1 MVLRK
6 LKQLQDLGHEIIIII
21 GDFTGKIG
29 DPTGKSRMRKFL
41 SDEEVLQNAKT
52 YEEQVFKILDKEK
65 TTIKFNSE
73 WLSKLTFGDVLKLT
87 ASTTVARM
95 LEREDFKLRFENQR
109 PIYLNEF
116 FYPLMQAFDST
127 AIEADIEFGG
137 TDQRFNLLSGR
148 NLQKEIGEE
157 PQIVIKENG
166 MEQTILQFVMDE
178 IKQNKRMIE
187 DLTKKQIEDEIQQG
201 NYNFNVQQIVHDILQ
216 KLNNQEVSLKDT
228 SSSHLSYMQIEYY
241 TLIAMACMYGGML
254 GLTAINNQLAN
265 MSAKGK
271 RVSVSPNKKGI
282 LVLSSALGS
291 YLVSLVGLAILLIFL
306 KFGLNVE
313 FGSQWLY
320 IIILSLVGDL
330 AGISMGIFI
339 ASVFRVSEQ
348 AKTGINIAISMFFS
362 VLSGMMGVT
371 LKYVIDK
378 NIPIV
383 NLINPNNLITDGFYA
398 LYYYNTFNRY
408 IRDICCLGVF
418 IIVCL
423 FISFRTLRR
432 EQYDYI

>member
-1 MVLRK
+1 MKSLEEQLKIIKKGTLDIINEEELIKKLEKSIKENKPLKIKLGLDPSAPDIHLGHTVVLRK

-65 TTIKFNSE
+65 TNIKFNSE

-157 PQIVIKENG
+157 PQIVIMMPLIEGLDGK
-166 MEQTILQFVMDE
+166 
-178 IKQNKRMIE
+178 NKMSKT
-187 DLTKKQIEDEIQQG
+187 LG
-201 NYNFNVQQIVHDILQ
+201 NYIGIYESAKSKYQKVMEIPDELIV
-216 KLNNQEVSLKDT
+216 K
-228 SSSHLSYMQIEYY
+228 YY
-241 TLIAMACMYGGML
+241 TL
-254 GLTAINNQLAN
+254 LTDVDDEKIKEVEAKLKDESVNPRDIKMDLAREIVSLYHTEEEVEQAEERFKMIFQMGQKPKDIDTVN
-265 MSAKGK
+265 VSKEDFDLISTVVDKG
-271 RVSVSPNKKGI
+271 
-282 LVLSSALGS
+282 
-291 YLVSLVGLAILLIFL
+291 LVSSKSEFRRLLLQGGIKINDKKITMEKDLPKEGEIVVQVGKK
-306 KFGLNVE
+306 KF
-313 FGSQWLY
+313 
-320 IIILSLVGDL
+320 
-330 AGISMGIFI
+330 M
-339 ASVFRVSEQ
+339 
-348 AKTGINIAISMFFS
+348 K
-362 VLSGMMGVT
+362 
-371 LKYVIDK
+371 
-378 NIPIV
+378 
-383 NLINPNNLITDGFYA
+383 
-398 LYYYNTFNRY
+398 
-408 IRDICCLGVF
+408 
-418 IIVCL
+418 IIV
-423 FISFRTLRR
+423 S
-432 EQYDYI
+432 

>member
-1 MVLRK
+1 MKSLEEQLKIIKKGTLDIINEEELIKKLEKSIKENKPLKIKLGLDPSAPDIHLGHTVVLRK

-157 PQIVIKENG
+157 PQIVIMMPLIEGLDGK
-166 MEQTILQFVMDE
+166 
-178 IKQNKRMIE
+178 NKMSKT
-187 DLTKKQIEDEIQQG
+187 LG
-201 NYNFNVQQIVHDILQ
+201 NYIGIYESAKSKYQKVMEIPDELIV
-216 KLNNQEVSLKDT
+216 K
-228 SSSHLSYMQIEYY
+228 YY
-241 TLIAMACMYGGML
+241 TL
-254 GLTAINNQLAN
+254 LTDVDDEKIKEVEAKLKDESVNPRDIKMDLAREIVSLYHTEEEVEQAEERFKMIFQMGQKPKDIDTVN
-265 MSAKGK
+265 VSKEDFDLISTVVDKG
-271 RVSVSPNKKGI
+271 
-282 LVLSSALGS
+282 
-291 YLVSLVGLAILLIFL
+291 LVSSKSEFRRLLLQGGIKINEKKITMEKDLPKEGEIVVQVGKK
-306 KFGLNVE
+306 KF
-313 FGSQWLY
+313 
-320 IIILSLVGDL
+320 
-330 AGISMGIFI
+330 M
-339 ASVFRVSEQ
+339 
-348 AKTGINIAISMFFS
+348 K
-362 VLSGMMGVT
+362 
-371 LKYVIDK
+371 
-378 NIPIV
+378 
-383 NLINPNNLITDGFYA
+383 
-398 LYYYNTFNRY
+398 
-408 IRDICCLGVF
+408 
-418 IIVCL
+418 IIV
-423 FISFRTLRR
+423 S
-432 EQYDYI
+432 

>member
-1 MVLRK
+1 MEGRSNLTSLEEQLKIIKKGTLDIINEEELIKKLEKSIKENKPLKIKLGLDPSAPDIHLGHTVVLRK

-157 PQIVIKENG
+157 PQIVIMMPLIEGLDGK
-166 MEQTILQFVMDE
+166 
-178 IKQNKRMIE
+178 NKMSKT
-187 DLTKKQIEDEIQQG
+187 LG
-201 NYNFNVQQIVHDILQ
+201 NYIGIYESAKSKYQKVMEIPDELIV
-216 KLNNQEVSLKDT
+216 K
-228 SSSHLSYMQIEYY
+228 YY
-241 TLIAMACMYGGML
+241 TL
-254 GLTAINNQLAN
+254 LTDVDDEKIKEVEAKLKDESVNPRDIKMDLAREIVSLYHTEEEVEQAEERFKMIFQMGQKPKDIDTVN
-265 MSAKGK
+265 VSKEDFDLISTVVDKG
-271 RVSVSPNKKGI
+271 
-282 LVLSSALGS
+282 
-291 YLVSLVGLAILLIFL
+291 LVSSKSEFRRLLLQGGIKINDKKITMEKDLPKEGEIVVQVGKK
-306 KFGLNVE
+306 KF
-313 FGSQWLY
+313 
-320 IIILSLVGDL
+320 
-330 AGISMGIFI
+330 M
-339 ASVFRVSEQ
+339 
-348 AKTGINIAISMFFS
+348 K
-362 VLSGMMGVT
+362 
-371 LKYVIDK
+371 
-378 NIPIV
+378 
-383 NLINPNNLITDGFYA
+383 
-398 LYYYNTFNRY
+398 
-408 IRDICCLGVF
+408 
-418 IIVCL
+418 IIV
-423 FISFRTLRR
+423 S
-432 EQYDYI
+432 

>member
-1 MVLRK
+1 MKSLEEQLKIIKKGTLDIINEEELIKKLEKSIKENKPLKIKLGLDPSAPDIHLGHTVVLRK

-87 ASTTVARM
+87 GSTTVARM

-157 PQIVIKENG
+157 PQIVIMMPLIEGLDGK
-166 MEQTILQFVMDE
+166 
-178 IKQNKRMIE
+178 NKMSKT
-187 DLTKKQIEDEIQQG
+187 LG
-201 NYNFNVQQIVHDILQ
+201 NYIGIYESAKSKYQKVMEIPDELIV
-216 KLNNQEVSLKDT
+216 K
-228 SSSHLSYMQIEYY
+228 YY
-241 TLIAMACMYGGML
+241 TL
-254 GLTAINNQLAN
+254 LTDVDDEKIKEVEAKLKDKNVNPRDIKMDLAREIVSLYHTEEEVEQAEERFKMIFQMGQKPKDIDTVN
-265 MSAKGK
+265 VSKEDFDLISTVVDKG
-271 RVSVSPNKKGI
+271 
-282 LVLSSALGS
+282 
-291 YLVSLVGLAILLIFL
+291 LVSSKSEFRRLLLQGGVKINDKKITMEKDLPKEGEIVVQVGKK
-306 KFGLNVE
+306 KF
-313 FGSQWLY
+313 
-320 IIILSLVGDL
+320 
-330 AGISMGIFI
+330 M
-339 ASVFRVSEQ
+339 
-348 AKTGINIAISMFFS
+348 K
-362 VLSGMMGVT
+362 
-371 LKYVIDK
+371 
-378 NIPIV
+378 
-383 NLINPNNLITDGFYA
+383 
-398 LYYYNTFNRY
+398 
-408 IRDICCLGVF
+408 
-418 IIVCL
+418 IIV
-423 FISFRTLRR
+423 S
-432 EQYDYI
+432 

>member
-1 MVLRK
+1 MKSLEEQLKIIKKGTLDIINEEELIKKLEKSIKENKPLKIKLGLDPSAPDIHLGHTVVLRK

-87 ASTTVARM
+87 GSTTVARM

-157 PQIVIKENG
+157 PQVVIMMPLIEGLDGK
-166 MEQTILQFVMDE
+166 
-178 IKQNKRMIE
+178 NKMSKT
-187 DLTKKQIEDEIQQG
+187 LG
-201 NYNFNVQQIVHDILQ
+201 NYIGIYESAKSKYQKVMEIPDELIV
-216 KLNNQEVSLKDT
+216 K
-228 SSSHLSYMQIEYY
+228 YY
-241 TLIAMACMYGGML
+241 TL
-254 GLTAINNQLAN
+254 LTDVDDEKIKEVEAKLQDKNVNPRDIKMDLAREIVSLYHTEEEVEQAEERFKMIFQMGQKPKDMDTVN
-265 MSAKGK
+265 VSKENFDLISTVVDKG
-271 RVSVSPNKKGI
+271 
-282 LVLSSALGS
+282 
-291 YLVSLVGLAILLIFL
+291 LVSSKSEFRRLLLQGGVKINDKKITMEKDLPKEGEIVVQVGKK
-306 KFGLNVE
+306 KF
-313 FGSQWLY
+313 
-320 IIILSLVGDL
+320 
-330 AGISMGIFI
+330 M
-339 ASVFRVSEQ
+339 
-348 AKTGINIAISMFFS
+348 K
-362 VLSGMMGVT
+362 
-371 LKYVIDK
+371 
-378 NIPIV
+378 
-383 NLINPNNLITDGFYA
+383 
-398 LYYYNTFNRY
+398 
-408 IRDICCLGVF
+408 
-418 IIVCL
+418 IIV
-423 FISFRTLRR
+423 S
-432 EQYDYI
+432 

>member
-1 MVLRK
+1 MKIKKKGTLDKINEEVLIKKLEKSIKENKPLKIKLGLDPSAPDIHLGHTVVLRK

-157 PQIVIKENG
+157 PQVVIMMPLIEGLDGK
-166 MEQTILQFVMDE
+166 
-178 IKQNKRMIE
+178 NKMSKT
-187 DLTKKQIEDEIQQG
+187 LG
-201 NYNFNVQQIVHDILQ
+201 NYIGIYESAKSKYQKVMEIPDELIV
-216 KLNNQEVSLKDT
+216 K
-228 SSSHLSYMQIEYY
+228 YY
-241 TLIAMACMYGGML
+241 TL
-254 GLTAINNQLAN
+254 LTDVDDEIIKEVEAKLKDESVNPRDIKMDLAREIVSLYHTEEEVEQAEERFKMIFQMGQKPKDIDTVN
-265 MSAKGK
+265 VSKEDFDLISTVVDKG
-271 RVSVSPNKKGI
+271 
-282 LVLSSALGS
+282 
-291 YLVSLVGLAILLIFL
+291 LVSSKSEFRRLLPQGGIKINDKKITMEKDLPKEGEIVVQVGKK
-306 KFGLNVE
+306 KF
-313 FGSQWLY
+313 
-320 IIILSLVGDL
+320 
-330 AGISMGIFI
+330 M
-339 ASVFRVSEQ
+339 
-348 AKTGINIAISMFFS
+348 K
-362 VLSGMMGVT
+362 
-371 LKYVIDK
+371 
-378 NIPIV
+378 
-383 NLINPNNLITDGFYA
+383 
-398 LYYYNTFNRY
+398 
-408 IRDICCLGVF
+408 
-418 IIVCL
+418 IIVSKIIRKD
-423 FISFRTLRR
+423 FI
-432 EQYDYI
+432 

>member
-1 MVLRK
+1 MKSLEEQLKIIKKGTLDIINEEELIKKLEKSIKENKPLKIKLGLDPSAPDIHLGHTVVLRK

-157 PQIVIKENG
+157 PQVVIVMPLIEGLDGK
-166 MEQTILQFVMDE
+166 
-178 IKQNKRMIE
+178 NKMSKT
-187 DLTKKQIEDEIQQG
+187 LG
-201 NYNFNVQQIVHDILQ
+201 NYIGIYESAKSKYQKVMEIPDELIV
-216 KLNNQEVSLKDT
+216 K
-228 SSSHLSYMQIEYY
+228 YY
-241 TLIAMACMYGGML
+241 TL
-254 GLTAINNQLAN
+254 LTDVDDEKIKEVEAKLKDESVNPRDIKMDLAREIVSLYHTEEEVEQAEERFKMIFQMGQKPKDIDTVN
-265 MSAKGK
+265 VSKEDFDLISTVVDKG
-271 RVSVSPNKKGI
+271 
-282 LVLSSALGS
+282 
-291 YLVSLVGLAILLIFL
+291 LVSSKSEFRRLLPQGGIKINDKKITMEKDLPKEGEIVVQVGKK
-306 KFGLNVE
+306 KF
-313 FGSQWLY
+313 
-320 IIILSLVGDL
+320 
-330 AGISMGIFI
+330 M
-339 ASVFRVSEQ
+339 
-348 AKTGINIAISMFFS
+348 K
-362 VLSGMMGVT
+362 
-371 LKYVIDK
+371 
-378 NIPIV
+378 
-383 NLINPNNLITDGFYA
+383 
-398 LYYYNTFNRY
+398 
-408 IRDICCLGVF
+408 
-418 IIVCL
+418 IIV
-423 FISFRTLRR
+423 S
-432 EQYDYI
+432 

>member
-1 MVLRK
+1 MKSLEEQLKIIKKGTLDIINEEELIKKLEKSIKENKPLKIKLGLDPSAPDIHLGHTVVLRK

-87 ASTTVARM
+87 GSTTVSRM

-157 PQIVIKENG
+157 PQIVIMMPLIEGLDGK
-166 MEQTILQFVMDE
+166 
-178 IKQNKRMIE
+178 NKMSKT
-187 DLTKKQIEDEIQQG
+187 LG
-201 NYNFNVQQIVHDILQ
+201 NYIGIYESSKSKYQKVMEIPDELIV
-216 KLNNQEVSLKDT
+216 K
-228 SSSHLSYMQIEYY
+228 YY
-241 TLIAMACMYGGML
+241 TL
-254 GLTAINNQLAN
+254 LTDVDDEKIKEVEAKLKDESINPRDIKMDLAREIVSLYHTEEEVEQAEERFKMIFQMGQKPKDMDTVN
-265 MSAKGK
+265 VSKEDFDLISTVVDKG
-271 RVSVSPNKKGI
+271 
-282 LVLSSALGS
+282 
-291 YLVSLVGLAILLIFL
+291 LVSSKSEFRRLLLQGGIKINDKKITMEKDLPKEGEIVVQVGKK
-306 KFGLNVE
+306 KF
-313 FGSQWLY
+313 
-320 IIILSLVGDL
+320 I
-330 AGISMGIFI
+330 
-339 ASVFRVSEQ
+339 
-348 AKTGINIAISMFFS
+348 K
-362 VLSGMMGVT
+362 
-371 LKYVIDK
+371 
-378 NIPIV
+378 
-383 NLINPNNLITDGFYA
+383 
-398 LYYYNTFNRY
+398 
-408 IRDICCLGVF
+408 
-418 IIVCL
+418 IIV
-423 FISFRTLRR
+423 S
-432 EQYDYI
+432 

>member
-1 MVLRK
+1 MKSLEEQLKIIKKGTLDIINEEELIKKLEKSIKENKPLKIKLGLDPSAPDIHLGHTVVLRK

-157 PQIVIKENG
+157 PQIVIMMPLIEGLDGK
-166 MEQTILQFVMDE
+166 
-178 IKQNKRMIE
+178 NKMSKT
-187 DLTKKQIEDEIQQG
+187 LG
-201 NYNFNVQQIVHDILQ
+201 NYIGIYESAKSKYQKVMEIPDELIV
-216 KLNNQEVSLKDT
+216 K
-228 SSSHLSYMQIEYY
+228 YY
-241 TLIAMACMYGGML
+241 TL
-254 GLTAINNQLAN
+254 LTDVDDEKIKEVEAKLKDESVNPRDIKMDLAREIVSLYHTEEEVEQAEERFKMIFQMGQKPKDIDTVN
-265 MSAKGK
+265 VSKEDFDLISTVVDKG
-271 RVSVSPNKKGI
+271 
-282 LVLSSALGS
+282 
-291 YLVSLVGLAILLIFL
+291 LVSSKSEFRRLLLQGEIKINDKKITMEKDLPKEGEIVVQVGKK
-306 KFGLNVE
+306 KF
-313 FGSQWLY
+313 
-320 IIILSLVGDL
+320 
-330 AGISMGIFI
+330 M
-339 ASVFRVSEQ
+339 
-348 AKTGINIAISMFFS
+348 K
-362 VLSGMMGVT
+362 
-371 LKYVIDK
+371 
-378 NIPIV
+378 
-383 NLINPNNLITDGFYA
+383 
-398 LYYYNTFNRY
+398 
-408 IRDICCLGVF
+408 
-418 IIVCL
+418 IIV
-423 FISFRTLRR
+423 S
-432 EQYDYI
+432 

>member
-1 MVLRK
+1 MKSLEEQLKIIKKGTLDIINEEELIKKLEKSIKENKPLKIKLGLDPSAPDIHLGHTVVLRK

-87 ASTTVARM
+87 GSTTVARM

-157 PQIVIKENG
+157 PQIVIMMPLIEGLDGK
-166 MEQTILQFVMDE
+166 
-178 IKQNKRMIE
+178 NKMSKT
-187 DLTKKQIEDEIQQG
+187 LG
-201 NYNFNVQQIVHDILQ
+201 NYIGIYESAKSKYQKVMEIPDELIV
-216 KLNNQEVSLKDT
+216 K
-228 SSSHLSYMQIEYY
+228 YY
-241 TLIAMACMYGGML
+241 TL
-254 GLTAINNQLAN
+254 LTDVDDEKIKEVEAKLKDESVNPRDIKMDLAREIVSLYHTEEEVEQAEERFKMIFQMGQKPKDMDTVN
-265 MSAKGK
+265 VSKENFDLISTVVDKG
-271 RVSVSPNKKGI
+271 
-282 LVLSSALGS
+282 
-291 YLVSLVGLAILLIFL
+291 LVSSKSEFRRLLLQGGVKINDKKITMEKDLPKEGEIVVQVGKK
-306 KFGLNVE
+306 KF
-313 FGSQWLY
+313 
-320 IIILSLVGDL
+320 
-330 AGISMGIFI
+330 M
-339 ASVFRVSEQ
+339 
-348 AKTGINIAISMFFS
+348 K
-362 VLSGMMGVT
+362 
-371 LKYVIDK
+371 
-378 NIPIV
+378 
-383 NLINPNNLITDGFYA
+383 
-398 LYYYNTFNRY
+398 
-408 IRDICCLGVF
+408 
-418 IIVCL
+418 IIV
-423 FISFRTLRR
+423 S
-432 EQYDYI
+432 

>member
-1 MVLRK
+1 MKSLEEQLKIIKKGTLDIINEEELIKKLEKSIKENKPLKIKLGLDPSAPDIHLGHTVVLRK

-87 ASTTVARM
+87 GSTTVARM

-157 PQIVIKENG
+157 PQIVIMMPLIEGLDGK
-166 MEQTILQFVMDE
+166 
-178 IKQNKRMIE
+178 NKMSKT
-187 DLTKKQIEDEIQQG
+187 LG
-201 NYNFNVQQIVHDILQ
+201 NYIGIYESAKSKYQKVMEIPDELIV
-216 KLNNQEVSLKDT
+216 K
-228 SSSHLSYMQIEYY
+228 YY
-241 TLIAMACMYGGML
+241 TL
-254 GLTAINNQLAN
+254 LTDVDDEKIKEVEDKLKDESVNPRDIKMDLAREIVSLYHTEEEVEQAEERIKMIFQMGQKPKDMDTVN
-265 MSAKGK
+265 VSKEDFDLISTVVDKG
-271 RVSVSPNKKGI
+271 
-282 LVLSSALGS
+282 
-291 YLVSLVGLAILLIFL
+291 LVSSKSEFRRLLLQGGIKINDKKITMEKDLPKEGEIVVQVGKK
-306 KFGLNVE
+306 KF
-313 FGSQWLY
+313 
-320 IIILSLVGDL
+320 
-330 AGISMGIFI
+330 M
-339 ASVFRVSEQ
+339 
-348 AKTGINIAISMFFS
+348 K
-362 VLSGMMGVT
+362 
-371 LKYVIDK
+371 
-378 NIPIV
+378 
-383 NLINPNNLITDGFYA
+383 
-398 LYYYNTFNRY
+398 
-408 IRDICCLGVF
+408 
-418 IIVCL
+418 IIV
-423 FISFRTLRR
+423 S
-432 EQYDYI
+432 

>member
-1 MVLRK
+1 MKSLEEQLKIIKKGTLDIINEEELIKKLEKSIKENKPLKIKLGLDPSAPDIHLGHTVVLRK

-157 PQIVIKENG
+157 PQIVIMMPLIEGLDGK
-166 MEQTILQFVMDE
+166 
-178 IKQNKRMIE
+178 NKMSKT
-187 DLTKKQIEDEIQQG
+187 LG
-201 NYNFNVQQIVHDILQ
+201 NYIGIYESAKSKYQKVMEIPDELIV
-216 KLNNQEVSLKDT
+216 K
-228 SSSHLSYMQIEYY
+228 YY
-241 TLIAMACMYGGML
+241 TL
-254 GLTAINNQLAN
+254 LTDVDDEKIKEVEAKLKDESVNPRDIKMDLAREIVSLYHTEEEVEQAEERFKMIFQMGQKPKDIDTVN
-265 MSAKGK
+265 VSKEDFDLISTVVDKG
-271 RVSVSPNKKGI
+271 
-282 LVLSSALGS
+282 
-291 YLVSLVGLAILLIFL
+291 LVSSKSEFRRLLLQGGIKINDKKITMEKDLPKEGEIVVQVGKK
-306 KFGLNVE
+306 KF
-313 FGSQWLY
+313 
-320 IIILSLVGDL
+320 
-330 AGISMGIFI
+330 M
-339 ASVFRVSEQ
+339 
-348 AKTGINIAISMFFS
+348 K
-362 VLSGMMGVT
+362 
-371 LKYVIDK
+371 
-378 NIPIV
+378 
-383 NLINPNNLITDGFYA
+383 
-398 LYYYNTFNRY
+398 
-408 IRDICCLGVF
+408 
-418 IIVCL
+418 IIV
-423 FISFRTLRR
+423 S
-432 EQYDYI
+432 

>member
-1 MVLRK
+1 MKSLEEQLKIIKKGTLDIINEEELIKKLEKSIKENKPLKIKLGLDPSAPDIHLGHTVVLRK

-87 ASTTVARM
+87 GSTTVARM

-157 PQIVIKENG
+157 PQIVIMMPLIEGLDGK
-166 MEQTILQFVMDE
+166 
-178 IKQNKRMIE
+178 NKMSKT
-187 DLTKKQIEDEIQQG
+187 LG
-201 NYNFNVQQIVHDILQ
+201 NYIGIYESAKSKYQKVMEIPDELIV
-216 KLNNQEVSLKDT
+216 K
-228 SSSHLSYMQIEYY
+228 YY
-241 TLIAMACMYGGML
+241 TL
-254 GLTAINNQLAN
+254 LTDVDDEKIKEVEANLKDKNVNPRDIKMDLA
-265 MSAKGK
+265 
-271 RVSVSPNKKGI
+271 R
-282 LVLSSALGS
+282 
-291 YLVSLVGLAILLIFL
+291 
-306 KFGLNVE
+306 E
-313 FGSQWLY
+313 
-320 IIILSLVGDL
+320 ILSLYHTEEEV
-330 AGISMGIFI
+330 
-339 ASVFRVSEQ
+339 EQ
-348 AKTGINIAISMFFS
+348 AEERFKMIFQMGQKPKDMDTVNVSKEDFDLISTVVDKGLVSSKSEFRRLLLQGGVKIN
-362 VLSGMMGVT
+362 
-371 LKYVIDK
+371 DK
-378 NIPIV
+378 KITMEKDLPKEGEIV
-383 NLINPNNLITDGFYA
+383 VQVGKKKFMK
-398 LYYYNTFNRY
+398 
-408 IRDICCLGVF
+408 
-418 IIVCL
+418 IIV
-423 FISFRTLRR
+423 S
-432 EQYDYI
+432 

>member
-1 MVLRK
+1 MKSLEEQLKIIKKGTLDIINEEELIKKLEKSIKENKPLKIKLGLDPSAPDIHLGHTVVLRK

-87 ASTTVARM
+87 GSTTVARM

-157 PQIVIKENG
+157 PQIVIMMPLIEGLDGK
-166 MEQTILQFVMDE
+166 
-178 IKQNKRMIE
+178 NKMSKT
-187 DLTKKQIEDEIQQG
+187 LG
-201 NYNFNVQQIVHDILQ
+201 NYIGIYESAKSKYQKVMEIPYELIV
-216 KLNNQEVSLKDT
+216 K
-228 SSSHLSYMQIEYY
+228 YY
-241 TLIAMACMYGGML
+241 TL
-254 GLTAINNQLAN
+254 LTDVDDEKIKEVEANLKDKNVNPRDIKMDLA
-265 MSAKGK
+265 
-271 RVSVSPNKKGI
+271 R
-282 LVLSSALGS
+282 
-291 YLVSLVGLAILLIFL
+291 
-306 KFGLNVE
+306 E
-313 FGSQWLY
+313 
-320 IIILSLVGDL
+320 ILSLYHTEEEV
-330 AGISMGIFI
+330 
-339 ASVFRVSEQ
+339 EQ
-348 AKTGINIAISMFFS
+348 AEERFKMIFQMGQKPKDMDTVNVSKEDFDLISTVVDKGLVSSKSEFRRLLLQGGVKIN
-362 VLSGMMGVT
+362 
-371 LKYVIDK
+371 DK
-378 NIPIV
+378 KITMEKDLPKEGEIV
-383 NLINPNNLITDGFYA
+383 VQVGKKKFMK
-398 LYYYNTFNRY
+398 
-408 IRDICCLGVF
+408 
-418 IIVCL
+418 IIV
-423 FISFRTLRR
+423 F
-432 EQYDYI
+432 

>member
-1 MVLRK
+1 MKSLEEQLKIIKKGTLDIINEEELIKKLEKSIKENKPLKIKLGLDPSAPDIHLGHTVVLRK

-87 ASTTVARM
+87 GSTTVARM

-157 PQIVIKENG
+157 PQIVIMMPLIEGLDGK
-166 MEQTILQFVMDE
+166 
-178 IKQNKRMIE
+178 NKMSKT
-187 DLTKKQIEDEIQQG
+187 LG
-201 NYNFNVQQIVHDILQ
+201 NYIGIYESAKSKYQKVMEIPDELIV
-216 KLNNQEVSLKDT
+216 K
-228 SSSHLSYMQIEYY
+228 YY
-241 TLIAMACMYGGML
+241 TL
-254 GLTAINNQLAN
+254 LTDVDDEKIKEVEANLKDKNVNPRDIKMDLAREIVSLYHTEEEVEQAEERFKMIFQMGQKPKDMDTVN
-265 MSAKGK
+265 VSKEDFDLISTVVDKG
-271 RVSVSPNKKGI
+271 
-282 LVLSSALGS
+282 
-291 YLVSLVGLAILLIFL
+291 LVSSKSEFRRLLLQGGIKINDKKITMEKDLPKEGEIVVQVGKK
-306 KFGLNVE
+306 KF
-313 FGSQWLY
+313 
-320 IIILSLVGDL
+320 
-330 AGISMGIFI
+330 M
-339 ASVFRVSEQ
+339 
-348 AKTGINIAISMFFS
+348 K
-362 VLSGMMGVT
+362 
-371 LKYVIDK
+371 
-378 NIPIV
+378 
-383 NLINPNNLITDGFYA
+383 
-398 LYYYNTFNRY
+398 
-408 IRDICCLGVF
+408 
-418 IIVCL
+418 IIV
-423 FISFRTLRR
+423 S
-432 EQYDYI
+432 

>member
-1 MVLRK
+1 MKSLEEQLKIIKKGTLDIINEEELIKKLEKSIKENKPLKIKLGLDPSAPDIHLGHTVVLRK

-157 PQIVIKENG
+157 PQIVIMMPLIEGLDGK
-166 MEQTILQFVMDE
+166 
-178 IKQNKRMIE
+178 NKMSKT
-187 DLTKKQIEDEIQQG
+187 LG
-201 NYNFNVQQIVHDILQ
+201 NYIGIYESAKSKYQKVMEIPDELIV
-216 KLNNQEVSLKDT
+216 K
-228 SSSHLSYMQIEYY
+228 YY
-241 TLIAMACMYGGML
+241 TL
-254 GLTAINNQLAN
+254 LTDVDDEKIKEVEAKLKDESVNPRDIKMDLAREIVSLYHTEEEVEQAEERFKMIFQMGQKPKDIDTVN
-265 MSAKGK
+265 VSKEDFDLISTVVYKG
-271 RVSVSPNKKGI
+271 
-282 LVLSSALGS
+282 
-291 YLVSLVGLAILLIFL
+291 LVSSKSEFRRLLLQGGIKINDKKITMEKDLPKEGEIVVQVGKK
-306 KFGLNVE
+306 KF
-313 FGSQWLY
+313 
-320 IIILSLVGDL
+320 
-330 AGISMGIFI
+330 M
-339 ASVFRVSEQ
+339 
-348 AKTGINIAISMFFS
+348 K
-362 VLSGMMGVT
+362 
-371 LKYVIDK
+371 
-378 NIPIV
+378 
-383 NLINPNNLITDGFYA
+383 
-398 LYYYNTFNRY
+398 
-408 IRDICCLGVF
+408 
-418 IIVCL
+418 IIV
-423 FISFRTLRR
+423 F
-432 EQYDYI
+432 

>member
-1 MVLRK
+1 MKSVEEQLKIIKKGTLDIINEEELIKKLEKSIKENKPLKIKLGLDPSAPDIHLGHTVVLRK

-157 PQIVIKENG
+157 PQIVIMMPLIEGLDGK
-166 MEQTILQFVMDE
+166 
-178 IKQNKRMIE
+178 NKMSKT
-187 DLTKKQIEDEIQQG
+187 LG
-201 NYNFNVQQIVHDILQ
+201 NYIGIYESAKSKYQKVMEIPDELIV
-216 KLNNQEVSLKDT
+216 K
-228 SSSHLSYMQIEYY
+228 YY
-241 TLIAMACMYGGML
+241 TL
-254 GLTAINNQLAN
+254 LTDVDDEKIKEVEAKLKDESVNPRDIKMDLAREIVSLYHTEEEVEQAEERFKMIFQMGQKPKDIDTVN
-265 MSAKGK
+265 VSKEDFDLISTVVDKG
-271 RVSVSPNKKGI
+271 
-282 LVLSSALGS
+282 
-291 YLVSLVGLAILLIFL
+291 LVSSKSEFRRLLLQGGVKINDKKITMEKDLPKEGEIVVQVGKK
-306 KFGLNVE
+306 KF
-313 FGSQWLY
+313 
-320 IIILSLVGDL
+320 
-330 AGISMGIFI
+330 M
-339 ASVFRVSEQ
+339 
-348 AKTGINIAISMFFS
+348 K
-362 VLSGMMGVT
+362 
-371 LKYVIDK
+371 
-378 NIPIV
+378 
-383 NLINPNNLITDGFYA
+383 
-398 LYYYNTFNRY
+398 
-408 IRDICCLGVF
+408 
-418 IIVCL
+418 IIV
-423 FISFRTLRR
+423 S
-432 EQYDYI
+432 